1 MQVGKHAGKH
11 TIIVILPSW
20 SEDILGLTPY
30 FILLF
35 INPVASLDIG
45 GEIQMQ
51 ENLSKNSTQ
60 YFKQEIK

>member
-11 TIIVILPSW
+11 TIIIILPSW

-35 INPVASLDIG
+35 INPLDIG